1 MLKKEKN
8 ALNEVKSS
16 ATVVYEIGSTV
27 KNGVDFIGDFYL
39 FNPRELQFLEEFAK
53 DLNPVRACRDIGYKD
68 PEQAAERMLKVE
80 AIKVECKAIYDA
92 RFKALRMT
100 QEQAAAKHIS
110 LMQKIEQDYD
120 SSDQET
126 KAKFA
131 NALSRF
137 SGDYLR
143 AAGLFGKENKQA
155 PNVVINLNIADKD
168 KGVVIDGH
176 AE

>member
-1 MLKKEKN
+1 MTKKEKN

>member
-1 MLKKEKN
+1 MVKKEKDVVKKSK
-8 ALNEVKSS
+8 NEVQ
-16 ATVVYEIGSTV
+16 VVYEIGSTV

-39 FNPRELQFLEEFAK
+39 FNPKELQFLEEFAK
-53 DLNPVRACRDIGYKD
+53 DLNPVRACRDIGYKE

-100 QEQAAAKHIS
+100 QEQAAAKHIT

-120 SSDQET
+120 ASEPDT

-143 AAGLFGKENKQA
+143 AAGLFGKENKQT
-155 PNVVINLNIADKD
+155 PNVVINLNIADKE
-168 KGVVIDGH
+168 KGIIIDGH

>member
-1 MLKKEKN
+1 MVKKEKDVVEN
-8 ALNEVKSS
+8 LKNEVQ
-16 ATVVYEIGSTV
+16 VVYEIGSSV
-27 KNGVDFIGDFYL
+27 ENGVDFVGDFYL
-39 FNPRELQFLEEFAK
+39 FNPKELKFLEEFAK
-53 DLNPVRACRDIGYKD
+53 DLNPVRACQEVGYKE
-68 PEQAAERMLKVE
+68 PEQAAKRLLEIE

-110 LMQKIEQDYD
+110 LMEKFEQDYD
-120 SSDQET
+120 KMDPGD
-126 KAKFA
+126 KARMA
-131 NALSRF
+131 NALSKA

-143 AAGLFGKENKQA
+143 AAGLFGKENKQT

>member
-1 MLKKEKN
+1 MPKKEKN
-8 ALNEVKSS
+8 ALNEVKNS

-39 FNPRELQFLEEFAK
+39 FNPKELQFLEEFAK

-100 QEQAAAKHIS
+100 QEQAAAKHIT

>member
-1 MLKKEKN
+1 MPKKEKN
-8 ALNEVKSS
+8 ALNEVKNS

-39 FNPRELQFLEEFAK
+39 FNPKELQFLEEFAK
-53 DLNPVRACRDIGYKD
+53 DLNPVRACRDIGYKE

>member
-1 MLKKEKN
+1 MTKKEKN

-168 KGVVIDGH
+168 KGVVIDGK

>member
-1 MLKKEKN
+1 MVKKEKDVVKKSK
-8 ALNEVKSS
+8 NEVQ
-16 ATVVYEIGSTV
+16 VVYEIGSTV

-39 FNPRELQFLEEFAK
+39 FNPKELQFLEEFAK
-53 DLNPVRACRDIGYKD
+53 DLNPVRACRDIGYKE

-100 QEQAAAKHIS
+100 QEQAAAKHIT
-110 LMQKIEQDYD
+110 LMQKIEKDYD
-120 SSDQET
+120 ESEPDT

-143 AAGLFGKENKQA
+143 AAGLFGKENKQT
-155 PNVVINLNIADKD
+155 PNVVINLNIADKE
-168 KGVVIDGH
+168 KGIIIDGH

>member
-1 MLKKEKN
+1 MPKKEKN

-39 FNPRELQFLEEFAK
+39 FNPKELQFLEEFAK

>member
-1 MLKKEKN
+1 MSKKEKDVVKKSK
-8 ALNEVKSS
+8 NEVQ
-16 ATVVYEIGSTV
+16 VVYEIGSTV
-27 KNGVDFIGDFYL
+27 QNGVDFVGDFYL
-39 FNPRELQFLEEFAK
+39 FSPKELQFLEEFAK
-53 DLNPVRACRDIGYKD
+53 DLNPVRACRDIGYKE
-68 PEQAAERMLKVE
+68 PEQAAERMLKIE

-100 QEQAAAKHIS
+100 QEQAAAKHIT
-110 LMQKIEQDYD
+110 LMQKIEKDYD
-120 SSDQET
+120 DSDLET

-131 NALSRF
+131 NSLSRF

-143 AAGLFGKENKQA
+143 AAGLFGKDNKTT
-155 PNVVINLNIADKD
+155 PNVVINLNISDKE

>member
-1 MLKKEKN
+1 MPKKEKN
-8 ALNEVKSS
+8 ALEQVKSS
-16 ATVVYEIGSTV
+16 ATVVYEIGSQV

-53 DLNPVRACRDIGYKD
+53 DLNPVRACRDIGYKE
-68 PEQAAERMLKVE
+68 PEQAAERMLKIE

-120 SSDQET
+120 SSDSET

-143 AAGLFGKENKQA
+143 AAGLFGKESKQT

>member
-1 MLKKEKN
+1 MTKKEKN

-100 QEQAAAKHIS
+100 QEQAAAKHIT

>member
-1 MLKKEKN
+1 MTKKEKN

-68 PEQAAERMLKVE
+68 PEEAAERMLKVE

>member
-1 MLKKEKN
+1 MTKKEKN
-8 ALNEVKSS
+8 ALEHVKNS

>member
-1 MLKKEKN
+1 MPKKEKN

-143 AAGLFGKENKQA
+143 AAGLFVKENKQA

>member
-1 MLKKEKN
+1 MTKKEKN

-176 AE
+176 SE

>member
-1 MLKKEKN
+1 MTKKEKR
-8 ALNEVKSS
+8 ALEEVKNS

-39 FNPRELQFLEEFAK
+39 FNPKELQFLEEFAK

>member
-1 MLKKEKN
+1 MIKKEKD
-8 ALNEVKSS
+8 AVKRSKNEVQ
-16 ATVVYEIGSTV
+16 VVYEIGSTV
-27 KNGVDFIGDFYL
+27 QNGVDFVGDFYL
-39 FNPRELQFLEEFAK
+39 FNPRELKFLEEFAK

-68 PEQAAERMLKVE
+68 PKQAANDMLKKE
-80 AIKVECKAIYDA
+80 PIKVECKAIYDA

-100 QEQAAAKHIS
+100 QEQAAAKHIM
-110 LMQKIEQDYD
+110 LMQKIEKDYD
-120 SSDQET
+120 DSDLET

-131 NALSRF
+131 NSLSRF

-143 AAGLFGKENKQA
+143 AAGLFGKENKQT

-168 KGVVIDGH
+168 KGVVIDGR

>member
-1 MLKKEKN
+1 MVKKEKDVVKKSK
-8 ALNEVKSS
+8 NEVQ
-16 ATVVYEIGSTV
+16 VVYEIGSTV

-39 FNPRELQFLEEFAK
+39 FNPKELQFLEEFAK
-53 DLNPVRACRDIGYKD
+53 DLNPVRACRDIGYKE

-120 SSDQET
+120 ASEPDT

-143 AAGLFGKENKQA
+143 AAGLFGKENKQT
-155 PNVVINLNIADKD
+155 PNVVINLNIADKE
-168 KGVVIDGH
+168 KGIIIDGH

>member
-1 MLKKEKN
+1 MPKKEKN
-8 ALNEVKSS
+8 ALNEVKNS

-168 KGVVIDGH
+168 KGVVIDGK

>member
-1 MLKKEKN
+1 MVKKEKDVVKKSK
-8 ALNEVKSS
+8 NEVQ
-16 ATVVYEIGSTV
+16 VVYEIGSTV

-39 FNPRELQFLEEFAK
+39 FNPKELQFLEEFAK
-53 DLNPVRACRDIGYKD
+53 DLNPVRACRDIGYKE

-120 SSDQET
+120 ASEPDT

-143 AAGLFGKENKQA
+143 AAGLFGKENKQT

-168 KGVVIDGH
+168 KGIVIDGH

>member
-1 MLKKEKN
+1 MPKKEKN
-8 ALNEVKSS
+8 ALEHVKNS

-39 FNPRELQFLEEFAK
+39 FNPKELQFLEEFAK

-100 QEQAAAKHIS
+100 QEQAAAKHIT

>member
-1 MLKKEKN
+1 MPKKEKT
-8 ALNEVKSS
+8 ALNEVKNS

-53 DLNPVRACRDIGYKD
+53 DLNPVRACRDVGYKD
-68 PEQAAERMLKVE
+68 PEQAAQDMLKKE
-80 AIKVECKAIYDA
+80 PIKVECKAIYDA

-176 AE
+176 SE

>member
-1 MLKKEKN
+1 MPKKEKN

-143 AAGLFGKENKQA
+143 AAGLFGKESKQA

>member
-1 MLKKEKN
+1 MVKKEKDVVKKSK
-8 ALNEVKSS
+8 NEVQ
-16 ATVVYEIGSTV
+16 VVYEIGSTV

-39 FNPRELQFLEEFAK
+39 FNPKELQFLEEFAK
-53 DLNPVRACRDIGYKD
+53 DLNPVRACRDIGYKE
-68 PEQAAERMLKVE
+68 PEQAAERMLKIE

-120 SSDQET
+120 ASEPDT

-143 AAGLFGKENKQA
+143 AAGLFGKENKQT
-155 PNVVINLNIADKD
+155 PNVVINLNIADKE
-168 KGVVIDGH
+168 KGIIIDGH